1 MGFSHD
7 KKKGH
12 CCLLTTNII
21 LLVLSLVIITFV
33 LIALQKQSLPEL
45 RLIYAVSFLFAL
57 LLAIMAIL
65 SFGALCKGCWVYF
78 YFVLCVIC
86 CIGFFFLCILL
97 LIVFALLLPHN

>member
-86 CIGFFFLCILL
+86 TDSEGFETELLYMLKLPLCSLR
-97 LIVFALLLPHN
+97 

>member
-1 MGFSHD
+1 MGTSHD

-12 CCLLTTNII
+12 CCLMTTNII

-45 RLIYAVSFLFAL
+45 RFVYIVSFLFAL
-57 LLAIMAIL
+57 FLSIMAIL
-65 SFGALCKGCWVYF
+65 GFGALCKGCWVYF

-86 CIGFFFLCILL
+86 CIGFIFLCIVL
-97 LIVFALLLPHN
+97 LIVFVLLLLYD